1 MVDNIGINGFANG
14 LCNSLASKRRLGEL
28 LFGRVSKG
36 FVNNPVRVKLS
47 QKLNS
52 SSKLHL

>member
-1 MVDNIGINGFANG
+1 MVNNIGINGFANG
-14 LCNSLASKRRLGEL
+14 LCNSLASKHRLGEL

-36 FVNNPVRVKLS
+36 FVNNPVKVKLS

-52 SSKLHL
+52 SSKL